1 VSDHLK
7 LDGGH
12 LIHNAAGDL
21 VTECGGQYTFDIYP
35 GHSTDWNISEK
46 FTPGAGAKVEQ
57 WSEHWWVV
65 PQSLWALGLHTVFFS
80 NPFLTVGATYP
91 ASVNNCL
98 GYYDPGLKFFDIAH
112 TMHHDATCLHGHYT
126 YDLLAADGATEMQ
139 IAAWGDCNRP
149 GFLFGGL
156 IVVTW

>member
-46 FTPGAGAKVEQ
+46 FTPGAARARR
-57 WSEHWWVV
+57 WSNGPSIGGWFLN
-65 PQSLWALGLHTVFFS
+65 PCGRSAFIPCFS
-80 NPFLTVGATYP
+80 ATPF
-91 ASVNNCL
+91 
-98 GYYDPGLKFFDIAH
+98 
-112 TMHHDATCLHGHYT
+112 
-126 YDLLAADGATEMQ
+126 
-139 IAAWGDCNRP
+139 
-149 GFLFGGL
+149 
-156 IVVTW
+156 